1 MELQHIN
8 DSSVNLR
15 WSKGRRGLNLLSKMQ
30 KDQNIGI
37 RAVEDNISEEK
48 EVVMKLIGLYKQ
60 MNASIIT
67 KDFNL
72 NKVADLQGIIA
83 FNINE
88 LTDAV

>member
-1 MELQHIN
+1 MERQHIA